1 MHLLID
7 IRFYRP
13 EPFGI
18 SVSIRDLLTEL
29 VPLLEQNPTYQKIT
43 LILDQKNQNLDLNE
57 HLFWWPTV
65 TTSPKFQIYYS
76 SCGYYSLAEQ
86 TKFVWELYR
95 LKADLVFFFSFNYP
109 ILYRKPFVYQVLDLT
124 IIKTK
129 PPSFKKWLAE
139 LVLQIGLRQAKHI
152 FFLGHQT
159 KVECEQFSRC
169 NFSRPN
175 QPGFKPNT
183 CLYLGINPL
192 YLKQPSAKLEKSRL
206 IGINFSKTYKAQ
218 AEHLK
223 TELKIT
229 KPYFLFVSVW
239 RKYKNLER
247 LIQAFADFNNQHHN
261 QYQLVIAGKPDSEH
275 QEIMDQILTNAQYRL
290 GNLILAIERPDSD
303 LILLQD
309 QALAYVFPSLN
320 EGFGLT
326 LLEAASRGTLI
337 TCSDIPVFRDILPAT
352 GAIFFNPYEVA
363 DIARALNQILN
374 LKPAEV
380 EQMTKTSF
388 LNSQQYTW
396 KKTATEVEKVLASL
410 AHQKSN

>member
-13 EPFGI
+13 EPFGLAI
-18 SVSIRDLLTEL
+18 HIRDLFTEL
-29 VPLLEQNPTYQKIT
+29 TPLLAQNPIYQKVT
-43 LILDQKNQNLDLNE
+43 LVLDQQNQNLDLHK
-57 HLFWWPTV
+57 HLSWWSTV
-65 TTSPKFQIYYS
+65 TTNPKFKIYYS
-76 SCGYYSLAEQ
+76 TCRYYSLAEQ
-86 TKFVWELYR
+86 TKFLWELYR
-95 LKADLVFFFSFNYP
+95 LKPDLVFFFNFNYP

-124 IIKTK
+124 IVKTK
-129 PPSFKKWLAE
+129 PPSLKKWLAE
-139 LVLQIGLRQAKHI
+139 LVLQTGLRQAKHV
-152 FFLGHQT
+152 FFLGNQT

-169 NFSRPN
+169 NFSNPN

-183 CLYLGINPL
+183 CLYLGVNPL
-192 YLKQPSAKLEKSRL
+192 YLTQPSANPKKSQI
-206 IGINFSKTYKAQ
+206 IGINFNPTQQTKA
-218 AEHLK
+218 EELK
-223 TELKIT
+223 TELNIT

-247 LIQAFADFNNQHHN
+247 LIQAFADFNNQHNN
-261 QYQLVIAGKPDSEH
+261 QYQLVIAGKPDPEYP
-275 QEIMDQILTNAQYRL
+275 EILEQILINEQHRL

-309 QALAYVFPSLN
+309 QALAYVFPSLS

-337 TCSDIPVFRDILPAT
+337 ACSNIPIFRDILPAS
-352 GAIFFNPYEVA
+352 GVIFFDPYDTA
-363 DIARALNQILN
+363 AITQALHQIVSLE
-374 LKPAEV
+374 PEQV

-396 KKTATEVEKVLASL
+396 AKTAIEMEKVFASF
-410 AHQKSN
+410 AKQA